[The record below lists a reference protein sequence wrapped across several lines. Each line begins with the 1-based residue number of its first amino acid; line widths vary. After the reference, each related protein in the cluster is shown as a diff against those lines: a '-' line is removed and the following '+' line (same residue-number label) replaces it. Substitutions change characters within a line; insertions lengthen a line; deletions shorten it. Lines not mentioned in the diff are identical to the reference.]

1 MTDGKDD
8 ELERF
13 LTKGGVAW
21 VNLDAIDVS
30 AAIARLIPREM
41 AERLRALPIRRNGST
56 LMVAFADP
64 YDNSAAEEIGSAT
77 ALNIHVVRAFDDA
90 LLRAFARCY

>member
-1 MTDGKDD
+1 M
-8 ELERF
+8 
-13 LTKGGVAW
+13 
-21 VNLDAIDVS
+21 NLDAIDVP

-41 AERLRALPIRRNGST
+41 AERLRALPIGRNGST

-77 ALNIHVVRAFDDA
+77 PQRPSNIPSGE
-90 LLRAFARCY
+90 ARCGPHGRFRELRLRVVSRCDVPAAVTA